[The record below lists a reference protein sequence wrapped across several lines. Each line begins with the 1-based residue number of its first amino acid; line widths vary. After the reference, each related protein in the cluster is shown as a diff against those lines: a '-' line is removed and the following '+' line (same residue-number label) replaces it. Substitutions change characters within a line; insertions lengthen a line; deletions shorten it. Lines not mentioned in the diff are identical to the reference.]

1 MEQLLGAANRVG
13 IAICNYAPAMNA
25 MTEFNPWSKK
35 MLTLCTLS
43 LSLSLS
49 SSSLAPC
56 RHLLRAQM
64 SIKNSF
70 QLNI

>member
-35 MLTLCTLS
+35 MLTLCTLHSPPFS
-43 LSLSLS
+43 LSLCVSL
-49 SSSLAPC
+49 P
-56 RHLLRAQM
+56 HP
-64 SIKNSF
+64 
-70 QLNI
+70 

>member
-43 LSLSLS
+43 LSFSLFLILSALS
-49 SSSLAPC
+49 TSAKSANE
-56 RHLLRAQM
+56 H
-64 SIKNSF
+64 
-70 QLNI
+70 